1 MIISVLQKEVCG
13 AAVFQNHIGNHRNEV
28 ASESKTTY
36 CMTQSQ
42 NKPVTLTDAI
52 SLDRSEIRC
61 FRSHSGTPDSG
72 NHRAKFPKQKLLK
85 QTSFVL
91 CEHVRE
97 LVNRVRVLSVYVGL
111 SLADV
116 LYLKGRGN

>member
-1 MIISVLQKEVCG
+1 M
-13 AAVFQNHIGNHRNEV
+13 
-28 ASESKTTY
+28 SKTTY

-61 FRSHSGTPDSG
+61 FRSHSGRPDSG
-72 NHRAKFPKQKLLK
+72 NHQAKFPKQKLLK

-91 CEHVRE
+91 CERVRE
-97 LVNRVRVLSVYVGL
+97 LVNHVRVLSAYVGFIASRCPL
-111 SLADV
+111 FKRKRKLRLLTMWFSII
-116 LYLKGRGN
+116 